1 MILTV
6 TPNAALDITYEVDTI
21 TPHASHRVTA
31 MAQRA
36 GGKGVNV
43 AAVLTQLGHPV
54 LATGWAGGVIG
65 GQVRAD
71 LDRRGIRHDFATF
84 DGETRRTVTVVAR
97 DVGDATVFNE
107 AGPPQT
113 PDSWGTLG
121 EHLVRLIRGSGATVV
136 VLSGSLPPGVPAH
149 GYADLVRLAHDA
161 GAQVIL
167 DADGETLGS
176 ALSAGPDLVK
186 PNRAELAAA
195 TGIPDLSGGV
205 AALRARG
212 ARDVVVSAGA
222 DGLSWHPADG
232 PVLRALLTEVLAGN
246 PTGAGDACVAALAAG
261 LAAGR
266 SRPETLRDAVAW
278 SAAAVL
284 QPVAGVLDPDD
295 VTRLRAHI
303 LLEETP

>member
-1 MILTV
+1 MIIAV
-6 TPNAALDITYEVDTI
+6 TPNAALDITYRVDTL

-54 LATGWAGGVIG
+54 LATGWAGGAIG
-65 GQVRAD
+65 SQVLAD
-71 LDRRGIRHDFATF
+71 LDARGIDHDFATS
-84 DGETRRTVTVVAR
+84 DGETRRTVTVVSREA
-97 DVGDATVFNE
+97 GDATVFNE

-113 PDSWGTLG
+113 PDSWRALG
-121 EHLVRLIRGSGATVV
+121 EHLARLVRATGATVV

-149 GYADLVRLAHDA
+149 GYAELVHLAHDA

-212 ARDVVVSAGA
+212 ARDLVVSAGA
-222 DGLSWHPADG
+222 DGMSWHRADG
-232 PVLRALLTEVLAGN
+232 PALRAGLTEVLAGN

-261 LAAGR
+261 LAAGA
-266 SRPETLRDAVAW
+266 PPADTLRDAVAW

-284 QPVAGVLDPDD
+284 QPVAGVVDPDD
-295 VTRLRAHI
+295 VARLRAQI
-303 LLEETP
+303 LLEETS